1 MNDTSWDIDD
11 AEGTAVGSP
20 LTVKGTGVV
29 VTPLATR
36 EQGVSV
42 ALDVPAGTHLTKD
55 QAVDLW
61 VTLRNVVEADPPV
74 WVGADPSPDD
84 IMAAA
89 SAVVRSL
96 TEAGVTVKAADVWSM
111 TNGYPHLTI
120 QVDWEGREKAAALLG
135 FTHHE
140 GRHRAGTA
148 LFDSWAGAV
157 GLFFRTCLT
166 SMSWVE
172 GEE

>member
-1 MNDTSWDIDD
+1 MNDTSWTVDD

-36 EQGVSV
+36 GQGVSV

-55 QAVDLW
+55 QAIDLW
-61 VTLRNVVEADPPV
+61 VALRNVVEADPPV
-74 WVGADPSPDD
+74 WVGADQSPGD

-111 TNGYPHLTI
+111 TTGYPYLTI
-120 QVDWEGREKAAALLG
+120 QVDWDGREKAAALLG
-135 FTHHE
+135 LTYE
-140 GRHRAGTA
+140 GRHRDSTA
-148 LFDSWAGAV
+148 LFDSWAGA
-157 GLFFRTCLT
+157 GDLFFRTCLT
-166 SMSWVE
+166 SMSRVE

>member
-1 MNDTSWDIDD
+1 MNDTS
-11 AEGTAVGSP
+11 
-20 LTVKGTGVV
+20 
-29 VTPLATR
+29 
-36 EQGVSV
+36 
-42 ALDVPAGTHLTKD
+42 
-55 QAVDLW
+55 
-61 VTLRNVVEADPPV
+61 VVEADPPV

-111 TNGYPHLTI
+111 TSGYPHLTI

-135 FTHHE
+135 FTYE
-140 GRHRAGTA
+140 GRRRAGTA
-148 LFDSWAGAV
+148 LFDVWVGAV

>member
-1 MNDTSWDIDD
+1 MNDTSWTVDD

-55 QAVDLW
+55 QSIDLW
-61 VTLRNVVEADPPV
+61 VALRNVVEADPPV

-111 TNGYPHLTI
+111 ASGYPNLTI

-135 FTHHE
+135 FTYE
-140 GRHRAGTA
+140 GRHRDGTA
-148 LFDSWAGAV
+148 LFDAWVGAV
-157 GLFFRTCLT
+157 GFFFRTCLT

>member
-1 MNDTSWDIDD
+1 MNDTSWTVDD
-11 AEGTAVGSP
+11 AEGAAVGSP

-55 QAVDLW
+55 QAIDLW
-61 VTLRNVVEADPPV
+61 VALRNVVEADPPV

-111 TNGYPHLTI
+111 TSGYPHLTI

-135 FTHHE
+135 LTYE
-140 GRHRAGTA
+140 GRRRDGSA
-148 LFDSWAGAV
+148 LFDAWAGAV